1 MNIMNWSVLYQ
12 ASTFLATALLAI
24 VITIFVFASSLL
36 GRAIESAAKEE
47 EKKRHEQ
54 DKEIAAK
61 VRGAREALNKA
72 IKGTGK
78 FEAARKSL
86 NDLEKQKRNLERET
100 KRISRSYEVFTR
112 QGGVL
117 HPGCCFLLA
126 AIFGG
131 IAWAVG
137 EGTWQWIGFTLWG
150 LSLVAIGYGLYRIYL
165 GLGSIESVAKTS
177 EEAALKRTMEA
188 FRLALKLHDDEKKPE
203 LKLKFKHGLPLHLRK
218 QSEENIEFSISVMHV
233 PIVHGVEVWFLA
245 PDGFDFPG
253 QSTWHQD
260 TDYRI
265 PNAITCKHAM
275 NDLRAG
281 QKHSR
286 SIKVKTPNKADDFTL
301 EYRIYSDE
309 FMSEPQDFAVVVE

>member
-1 MNIMNWSVLYQ
+1 MNIMNWSALYQ

-24 VITIFVFASSLL
+24 VVTIFVFASSLL

-54 DKEIAAK
+54 DKRIAEK
-61 VRGAREALNKA
+61 VREARKALNRA
-72 IKGTGK
+72 IRGTGE

-86 NDLEKQKRNLERET
+86 DSLEKQKRNLERET
-100 KRISRSYEVFTR
+100 RRIRRSYEVFTR

-117 HPGCCFLLA
+117 HPGCFFLLS

-150 LSLVAIGYGLYRIYL
+150 ISLVAMGYGLYRIYL

-188 FRLALKLHDDEKKPE
+188 FRLALKLHEDEKKPE
-203 LKLKFKHGLPLHLRK
+203 FKLEFKHGLPLHLRK
-218 QSEENIEFSISVMHV
+218 QSEGNIEFSILVVHA

-245 PDGFDFPG
+245 PEGFDFPG
-253 QSTWHQD
+253 QSTWHQNP
-260 TDYRI
+260 DYEI
-265 PNAITCKHAM
+265 PNAITCKNAM
-275 NDLRAG
+275 GDLRAG
-281 QKHSR
+281 QKNSR
-286 SIKVKTPNKADDFTL
+286 SIKVKTPDKADNFTFAYKL
-301 EYRIYSDE
+301 YCDE
-309 FMSEPQDFAVVVE
+309 LVTDLSKFAVVVE

>member
-1 MNIMNWSVLYQ
+1 MNWSALYQ

-47 EKKRHEQ
+47 EEKRHEQ
-54 DKEIAAK
+54 DKKSAEK
-61 VRGAREALNKA
+61 VREARKALNKA
-72 IKGTGK
+72 IKGTGE

-86 NDLEKQKRNLERET
+86 DALEKQKRNLERET

-233 PIVHGVEVWFLA
+233 PIVHGVEAWFFA

-260 TDYRI
+260 PNYEI
-265 PNAITCKHAM
+265 PNAITCSNAM
-275 NDLRAG
+275 RDLRASL
-281 QKHSR
+281 KNSR
-286 SIKVKTPNKADDFTL
+286 SIKVKTPDKADNFTFAYKL
-301 EYRIYSDE
+301 YSDE
-309 FMSEPQDFAVVVE
+309 FISELRKFAVVVE

>member
-1 MNIMNWSVLYQ
+1 MYQ

-54 DKEIAAK
+54 DKKIAAK
-61 VRGAREALNKA
+61 VRGARKALNEA
-72 IKGTGK
+72 IKGTGE
-78 FEAARKSL
+78 FEAARKSFD
-86 NDLEKQKRNLERET
+86 DLEKQKRNLERET

-117 HPGCCFLLA
+117 HPGCCFLLS

-150 LSLVAIGYGLYRIYL
+150 LSLIAMGYGLYRIYL

-177 EEAALKRTMEA
+177 EEAALIKN
-188 FRLALKLHDDEKKPE
+188 D
-203 LKLKFKHGLPLHLRK
+203 G
-218 QSEENIEFSISVMHV
+218 SIS
-233 PIVHGVEVWFLA
+233 I
-245 PDGFDFPG
+245 GFK
-253 QSTWHQD
+253 
-260 TDYRI
+260 I
-265 PNAITCKHAM
+265 A
-275 NDLRAG
+275 
-281 QKHSR
+281 
-286 SIKVKTPNKADDFTL
+286 
-301 EYRIYSDE
+301 
-309 FMSEPQDFAVVVE
+309 